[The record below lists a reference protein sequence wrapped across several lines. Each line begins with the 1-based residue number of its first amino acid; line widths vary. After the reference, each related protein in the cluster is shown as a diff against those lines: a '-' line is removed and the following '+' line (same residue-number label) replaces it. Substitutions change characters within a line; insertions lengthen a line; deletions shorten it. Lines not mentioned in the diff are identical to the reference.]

1 MFALFITKVV
11 PAACLT
17 KQVYLKC
24 LTVCLMHL
32 KKVFCILST
41 YRRPVK
47 HLHLAPFSKIKEEK
61 FSLPCGAFHENASV
75 LFTTHYEIEK
85 GFVLRDFFFFFT
97 FFGIYFSCIGKKC
110 FLLITSVGV
119 SH

>member
-47 HLHLAPFSKIKEEK
+47 HLHLAPFLKIKEEK
-61 FSLPCGAFHENASV
+61 FSLPCGAFYENASV
-75 LFTTHYEIEK
+75 LFTTHCQIEK
-85 GFVLRDFFFFFT
+85 GFVLRDFFFTIFF
-97 FFGIYFSCIGKKC
+97 IYFSCIDKKC
-110 FLLITSVGV
+110 V
-119 SH
+119 SHE